1 MPPRTQSS
9 LHKNAEFKTPFWYFK
24 LNSCK
29 NKDSNNCACTNKT
42 YLSTTFLAVWKED
55 GETWNAWPSEKK
67 LIARNEKKL
76 IAWHN

>member
-42 YLSTTFLAVWKED
+42 YLSTTFLAV
-55 GETWNAWPSEKK
+55 
-67 LIARNEKKL
+67 
-76 IAWHN
+76 